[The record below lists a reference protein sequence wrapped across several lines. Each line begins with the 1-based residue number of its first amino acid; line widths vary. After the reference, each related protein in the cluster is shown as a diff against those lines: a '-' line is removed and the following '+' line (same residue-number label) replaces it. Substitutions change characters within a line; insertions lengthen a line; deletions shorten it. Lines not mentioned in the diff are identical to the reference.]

1 MSQRHKGADTPR
13 ISKVELR
20 AHAHAER
27 HRVKGELHAITNAVG
42 RTIETDD
49 CDEPAVG
56 WKPAHHH
63 DAEHIAQKTDGR
75 RGFRHWKLKQWKRRT
90 ALRRNRIVLQQRLID
105 GT

>member
-1 MSQRHKGADTPR
+1 MSQRHKGQDTPR

-42 RTIETDD
+42 RTIETED

-56 WKPAHHH
+56 WKSVHHH
-63 DAEHIAQKTDGR
+63 DAERETNETSGR
-75 RGFRHWKLKQWKRRT
+75 RVFRHWKVKHWKRRT
-90 ALRRNRIVLQQRLID
+90 ALRHERNVLQQRLID
-105 GT
+105 ET